1 MAKGS
6 SGGIGGSG
14 LHGFIGTGVMCP
26 STDTSMY
33 CSVVK
38 MFNLLMMGLFF
49 FYLLY
54 LAYNY
59 LNNGKRRRK

>member
-6 SGGIGGSG
+6 FGGIGGSG
-14 LHGFIGTGVMCP
+14 IQGFIGTGVMCP
-26 STDTSMY
+26 SSDTSMY

-59 LNNGKRRRK
+59 INLGKKRK